1 MRTVS
6 GLKCP
11 ESRYP
16 HGLLILS
23 FTAQPEVPASA
34 KAGAFGWASTES
46 HIKKATRDKPGGNQE
61 MLFWLIN

>member
-1 MRTVS
+1 
-6 GLKCP
+6 
-11 ESRYP
+11 
-16 HGLLILS
+16 LILS